1 MIKYQLISRKN
12 PITKEY
18 LYCAQAEA
26 VTPVKL
32 EEVAESISN
41 SCTVGMADIKA
52 VLYALQ
58 EEIVRCLRNGQSVRL
73 GDLGSFHAR
82 LSAKGVATVADF
94 EKNPSE
100 YLKSVLVRFTP
111 SSKMRWDLSLKNP
124 KVSLAYQV

>member
-18 LYCAQAEA
+18 LYCAQAQA
-26 VTPVKL
+26 VTPVNL
-32 EEVAESISN
+32 AEIAESISA

-82 LSAKGVATVADF
+82 LSAKGVATVEAF
-94 EKNPSE
+94 EKKFMDILSE
-100 YLKSVLVRFTP
+100 IL
-111 SSKMRWDLSLKNP
+111 N
-124 KVSLAYQV
+124 

>member
-32 EEVAESISN
+32 EEVAESISA

-82 LSAKGVATVADF
+82 LSAKGVATVEAF

>member
-1 MIKYQLISRKN
+1 MIKYSLISRKN

-18 LYCAQAEA
+18 LYCAQAQH

-32 EEVAESISN
+32 DEVPESISA
-41 SCTVGMADIKA
+41 SCTVSMADIKA

-58 EEIVRCLRNGQSVRL
+58 EEIIKRLRNGQSVRL

-82 LSAKGVATVADF
+82 LSAKGAATVQAF
-94 EKNPSE
+94 EEKPSE

-111 SSKMRWDLSLKNP
+111 SSKMRWEMNMKNP
-124 KVSLAYQV
+124 KVVLGYQS

>member
-1 MIKYQLISRKN
+1 MIKYSLISRKN

-18 LYCAQAEA
+18 LYCAQAQH

-32 EEVAESISN
+32 DEIAESINN

-58 EEIVRCLRNGQSVRL
+58 EEIIKRLRNGQSVRL

-82 LSAKGVATVADF
+82 LSAKGAESVQAF
-94 EKNPSE
+94 EEKPSE

-111 SSKMRWDLSLKNP
+111 SSKMRWEMNMKNP
-124 KVSLAYQV
+124 KVVLGYQS